1 MINWKTDYSKKM
13 RTLDEILKLIP
24 SHCSLITS
32 HDAAEP
38 RTFLAAL
45 AARKDDYQDVKLF
58 MTHALEEAPYCAPGT
73 EGHFRFSTC
82 FAGAETRRAVNM
94 RRADFITGFYS
105 ERPRLIGT
113 TIPVDIAVLS
123 LSAPDKHGYCSF
135 GVTVDYQMKLA
146 RTAQTVIGIINRLMP
161 RTLGHE
167 HIHISD
173 LDYVLELDEPLLQ
186 SPSAP
191 AGDVELAIGRNCAA
205 LINDGD
211 TLQLGFGKIPDA
223 VLMSLG
229 NKHDLGIHTEMFS
242 DGVVDLVEAGII
254 TNRKKTLDPGMT
266 VATFL
271 LGTDKLYNFVDDN
284 PRVAMRPVD
293 YTNDPRVIAQ
303 QDNIV
308 AINSCLQ
315 VDLYGQVC
323 AEMVR
328 GQQYSGVGG
337 QLDFLRGAS
346 LARNG
351 CAILAMPST
360 AQDGRVSR
368 IALHLEE
375 NSVVTTTRNDVD
387 YVITE
392 YGVAK
397 LRGKTLK
404 RRAAELIAIAH
415 PDFRDEL
422 SRQAA
427 ECF

>member
-1 MINWKTDYSKKM
+1 MTNWKTDYSKKM

-24 SHCSLITS
+24 SDCSMITS

-38 RTFLAAL
+38 RAFLAAM
-45 AARKDDYQDVKLF
+45 AAHKNAYKNVNIF

-73 EGHFRFSTC
+73 EGHFHLSTC

-146 RTAQTVIGIINRLMP
+146 RTARLVIGIINRYMP

-173 LDYVLELDEPLLQ
+173 LDYVLELDEPLTQ
-186 SPSAP
+186 SPSSP
-191 AGDVELAIGRNCAA
+191 AGDVELAIGRHCAA

-229 NKHDLGIHTEMFS
+229 DKHDLGIHSEMFS
-242 DGVVDLVEAGII
+242 DGVVDMVEAGVI
-254 TNRKKTLDPGMT
+254 TNRKKTLDPGLT

-271 LGTDKLYNFVDDN
+271 LGTDKLYSFVDDN

-293 YTNDPRVIAQ
+293 YTNDPRIIAQ

-315 VDLYGQVC
+315 IDLYGQVC

-328 GQQYSGVGG
+328 GEQYSGVGG

-346 LARNG
+346 MARNG

-360 AQDGRVSR
+360 AQGGRLSR
-368 IALHLEE
+368 IVVHLDD

-387 YVITE
+387 YIITE

-415 PDFRDEL
+415 PNFRDEL